1 MLLKGHLRNLNAGRK
16 IDLPV
21 HFQESKTQT
30 AAYHYEHITM
40 KIKKDEKSRLVADW
54 QRLERI
60 FIRPEDDDCKE
71 TLVKYMEQILFGLH
85 DFINRNVGVTEQISL
100 KELTANFTDTLISQ
114 DPEKKLADVISD
126 IISQIAPRAVNVASP
141 YFVGHMTAAIPFF
154 MVHLKAIV
162 AALNQNVIKLE
173 TSKVLSVL
181 EKQVLAKI
189 HRLIY
194 GVNQNKSSIA
204 NSGSCNISG
213 LVDTSETNE
222 TSRLGDDFYRKHVQ
236 NTDTSLG
243 SFTTGGTTANLT
255 ALWVARN
262 RLFKPFEG
270 FDGIEA
276 EGVAQAFKAY
286 SLDRAVLLVSKR
298 GHFSLRKSGGI
309 LGIGNKNVIPIDVNA
324 ECRLDVKKLSSAI
337 NEIKREGRTGIISV
351 VGVAGATETGI
362 VDHLDD
368 MADICQEHGINFH
381 VDAAWGGPV
390 MLSEKYAHKLK
401 GIERADSVTIDGH
414 KQFFMPM
421 TCGMVFFRNPLA
433 MNHIAYHSN
442 YVNRQ
447 GSVDLGI
454 KTLEGSREANS
465 LILDS
470 ALKIMGTR
478 GYALMIDHGIET
490 AKLFADE
497 INRRELFELVTEPEL
512 NILTYRI
519 IPKDIKEQL
528 KAASQSEREQLNRQ
542 VDLINIALQRK
553 QRERGNSFVSRTRM
567 TYRGGVGRG
576 VDHISADGL
585 AGDCKTVEEEVVVLR
600 CVIMNPMTNISILN
614 EVLDEQEKIF
624 RSI

>member
-1 MLLKGHLRNLNAGRK
+1 MDKPK
-16 IDLPV
+16 
-21 HFQESKTQT
+21 QSK
-30 AAYHYEHITM
+30 
-40 KIKKDEKSRLVADW
+40 LVADW
-54 QRLERI
+54 ERLKRI

-71 TLVKYMEQILFGLH
+71 ILVKYMEQILFGLH
-85 DFINRNVGVTEQISL
+85 EFLNRNVGVTEEISL
-100 KELTANFTDTLISQ
+100 KELTESFKDTVINP
-114 DPEKKLADVISD
+114 DPEKKLAEVISD

-194 GVNQNKSSIA
+194 GFDEQ
-204 NSGSCNISG
+204 
-213 LVDTSETNE
+213 
-222 TSRLGDDFYRKHVQ
+222 FYHKHVQ
-236 NTDTSLG
+236 NVDTSLG

-262 RLFKPFEG
+262 RFFRPFGGNTDIEIKRYG
-270 FDGIEA
+270 CNSATYGSQSIDNINRFDGIEA
-276 EGVAQAFKAY
+276 EGFAQALRAY
-286 SLDRAVLLVSKR
+286 DLDNAVLLVSRR
-298 GHFSLRKSGGI
+298 GHFSLKKSGGI
-309 LGIGNKNVIPIDVNA
+309 LGIGNRNVIPIDVNG
-324 ECRLDVKKLSSAI
+324 EHRMDVIKLSRTI
-337 NEIKREGRTGIISV
+337 KEIKRQGRTGIISV

-362 VDHLDD
+362 VDPLNEISDL
-368 MADICQEHGINFH
+368 CQEHGINFH

-401 GIERADSVTIDGH
+401 GIEMADSVTIDGH

-421 TCGMVFFRNPLA
+421 TCGMVFFRDPLS
-433 MNHIAYHSN
+433 MDHIAYHSN

-490 AKLFADE
+490 AKLFAE
-497 INRRELFELVTEPEL
+497 AIRKRELFELITEPEL

-519 IPKDIKEQL
+519 VPTEL
-528 KAASQSEREQLNRQ
+528 REQLERADADQKRVLNEK
-542 VDLINIALQRK
+542 VDKINIALQRK
-553 QRERGNSFVSRTRM
+553 QREAGKSFVSRTRM
-567 TYRGGVGRG
+567 TYRGA
-576 VDHISADGL
+576 VDESDR
-585 AGDCKTVEEEVVVLR
+585 DDEVVVLR
-600 CVIMNPMTNISILN
+600 SVIMNPMTSITILN
-614 EVLDEQEKIF
+614 EVLDEQERILK
-624 RSI
+624 SLS